1 MSEKKF
7 VHLHTHTE
15 YSLLDGLSKISKLVK
30 TAKDLG
36 QEALAITDHGSMY
49 GAIEFYKAATDAGIK
64 PIIGCEMYVSPRS
77 HTSKEGKIDA
87 DPYHLTVLAKDYEG
101 YLNLMKLVSI
111 AWLDGFYYKPRVD
124 KELLKQYSK
133 GLIALSACPAGEF
146 IRALTKDDYK
156 KGEEVAKT
164 YLDIF
169 GEGNYYLELQ
179 NHHYKELVARGGL
192 EQSVR
197 ADLENMAS
205 VQDMTWAGAKH
216 VSKKLNIPLV
226 ATNDLHYIKKDDA
239 DAQDCLI
246 CIQTG
251 KNLTDLNRLRMVDT
265 PDLYL
270 KSADEMYAAF
280 KDLPEAVEESVK
292 IADKINLEIPL
303 GIAQFPIFEVPG
315 NKDPM
320 DYLRELTFER
330 GAKRMEMT
338 PERTERLNYELSII
352 EKKKYPTYFLIVQDF
367 ITWAHSEGI
376 ITNTRGSAA
385 GSLVLY
391 ALGVTN
397 IDSIHY
403 NIPFERFLNP
413 MRPSLP
419 DIDSDMADDRRDDV
433 IRYVMSKYG
442 EDKVAHIVTFGTM
455 MGRAAIRDIGRVMGV
470 AYGEVDRIAKLV
482 PPPHQG
488 FHKPLPD
495 AIKEV
500 PELAELYRTDA
511 NYKKLL
517 DLACKVESTVRHASV
532 HAAGIVVSPTPLT
545 DFTPL
550 QREANGDKVVAQY
563 DMFSVE
569 AAGLVKLDF
578 LGIRNLSILGRS
590 VEFVKKNR
598 NIDVDL
604 DTISLEDPQAFELL
618 AKGETMGLFQ
628 LEGAGMTKWLV
639 DLKPT
644 TIYDL
649 MAMIAL
655 YRPGPMGSIPDYIQ
669 RKHDPSKIKY
679 YDPRMEDYME
689 QSLGILVYQEDVL
702 LTAINLAGYTWL
714 EADKFRKAMGK
725 KIPAEMAKQK
735 DQFLKGVVEKG
746 MTKEKADGL
755 WALIEPFAAYG
766 FPKAHAASYGMISY
780 QTAYMKANF
789 PVEFMAA
796 VMTAEYGNTE
806 KIAHAIE
813 ECKRMGIV
821 VLPPDINYSG
831 VGFTIENLD
840 TLTEEQ
846 MKRNISHSKSEVAQ
860 TQGIRFGMSAIKNV
874 GILAIES
881 LLSAREKRQFTS
893 MADICSRVDT
903 RLVNKKAME
912 SLIKAGALD
921 TFGTRSAQLMSL
933 EDCLEKAHKT
943 AKLISSGQ
951 VSLFG
956 EDDSGFADYK
966 LEEIAEL
973 DLDKLLMFEK
983 DLLGFY
989 LHEPPYLKKLE
1000 QLASALKMKIHE
1012 VKDQSVG
1019 SRLNFGGV
1027 ITEVKKVL
1035 TKKNASEMAF
1045 VTISDGTSE
1054 IDTVVFPKTFAQSKH
1069 ILNKEEVVVVSGKLD
1084 KREDEFSV
1092 LIDTVEIFNPDEFF
1106 VLDISD
1112 DDNRPGMIEDRNS
1125 YAPPGYESS
1134 QTYAMDINPDSAKP
1148 EPRVSDPSLKDDKS
1162 SGLEITLPKNANAD
1176 LLKQLNAELKK
1187 YPGTTGVT
1195 LIMPAGQRL
1204 NLPFT
1209 IDPVSELLKSLEFL
1223 LGLNTIKIN

>member
-1 MSEKKF
+1 MSKF

-15 YSLLDGLSKISKLVK
+15 YSLLDGLSKIPKLVK
-30 TAKDLG
+30 AAKDL
-36 QEALAITDHGSMY
+36 EMDALAITDHGSMF
-49 GAIEFYKAATDAGIK
+49 GAIEFYKACQESNIK
-64 PIIGCEMYVSPRS
+64 PIIGCELYVAPRS
-77 HTSKEGKIDA
+77 HTSKEGKVDA
-87 DPYHLTVLAKDYEG
+87 DPYHLTMLAKDYEG
-101 YLNLMKLVSI
+101 YLNLIKLVSI
-111 AWLDGFYYKPRVD
+111 ANLDGFYYKPRVD
-124 KELLKQYSK
+124 RELLKKYSK
-133 GLIALSACPAGEF
+133 GLICLSGCPGGEF
-146 IRALTKDDYK
+146 IRNLKTGDFS
-156 KGEEVAKT
+156 KGEQVAKD
-164 YLDIF
+164 YLEIF
-169 GEGNYYLELQ
+169 GEGNYYFELQ
-179 NHHYKELVARGGL
+179 NHFYKDIVARGGL
-192 EQSVR
+192 EQSVK
-197 ADLENMAS
+197 ADLENMAQI
-205 VQDMTWAGAKH
+205 QDLTWAASKEI
-216 VSKKLNIPLV
+216 SKKLGIPLV
-226 ATNDLHYIKKDDA
+226 ATNDLHYIKKEDA
-239 DAQDCLI
+239 EAQDCLV

-251 KNLTDLNRLRMVDT
+251 KTIMEFNRLRMVDT

-270 KSADEMYAAF
+270 KSASEMIASF
-280 KDLPEAVEESVK
+280 KEIPEAIEASVK
-292 IADKINLEIPL
+292 IAEKVNIEIPL
-303 GIAQFPIFEVPG
+303 GIPMFPIFEVPG
-315 NKDPM
+315 KKDPM
-320 DYLRELTFER
+320 EYLKELTYER
-330 GAKRMEMT
+330 GATRMEMT
-338 PERTERLNYELSII
+338 TERKERLDYELSVI
-352 EKKKYPTYFLIVQDF
+352 EKKQYGTYFLVVQDF
-367 ITWAHSEGI
+367 INWAHTQGI

-397 IDSIHY
+397 IDSIQY

-419 DIDSDMADDRRDDV
+419 DIDSDMADDRRDEV
-433 IRYVMSKYG
+433 IRYVAEKYG
-442 EDKVAHIVTFGTM
+442 QDKVAHIVTFGTM

-511 NYKKLL
+511 RYKKLL

-550 QREANGDKVVAQY
+550 QKEANGDRVVAQY

-578 LGIRNLSILGRS
+578 LGIRNLSILGRA

-598 NIDVDL
+598 NIEVDL
-604 DTISLEDPQAFELL
+604 DNIPLDDKKAFELL
-618 AKGETMGLFQ
+618 ALGETMGLFQ
-628 LEGAGMTKWLV
+628 LEGSGMTKWLV

-644 TIYDL
+644 TIYDI

-669 RKHDPSKIKY
+669 RKHDPSKIRY
-679 YDPRMEDYME
+679 YDPRMEDYMK

-702 LTAINLAGYTWL
+702 LSAINLAGYTWL

-735 DQFLKGVVEKG
+735 DQFLKGAVEHG

-821 VLPPDINYSG
+821 VLPPDINFSG
-831 VGFTIENLD
+831 VGFTIEDLN
-840 TLTEEQ
+840 TLSEEEL
-846 MKRNISHSKSEVAQ
+846 KRNISHSKSEIAQ
-860 TQGIRFGMSAIKNV
+860 TQGIRFGLSAIKNV
-874 GILAIES
+874 GLLAIES
-881 LLSAREKRQFTS
+881 LIAGRGDRPYKSL
-893 MADICSRVDT
+893 ADLCSRVDT
-903 RLVNKKAME
+903 RLANRKTME
-912 SLIKAGALD
+912 SLTKAGAMD
-921 TFGTRSAQLMSL
+921 SFGTRASL
-933 EDCLEKAHKT
+933 LAGLDDALGKAHKT
-943 AKLISSGQ
+943 AKLIASGQ
-951 VSLFG
+951 VSMFG
-956 EDDSGFADYK
+956 DDEEATVISSK
-966 LEEIAEL
+966 LPDLVEL
-973 DLDKLLMFEK
+973 ELDKLLLFEK
-983 DLLGFY
+983 ELLGFY
-989 LHEPPYLKKLE
+989 LHEPPYLEKLKQME
-1000 QLASALKMKIHE
+1000 TALKMRISE
-1012 VKDQSVG
+1012 IKDQSVG
-1019 SRLNFGGV
+1019 GRITFGGV
-1027 ITEVKKVL
+1027 ITEIKKVL

-1045 VTISDGTSE
+1045 VTISDGISS
-1054 IDTVVFPKTFAQSKH
+1054 IDTVVFPKTYTLNKH
-1069 ILNKEEVVVVSGKLD
+1069 ILNKEEVVVVGGKLD

-1092 LIDTVEIFNPDEFF
+1092 LVDTFEIFNPDEFF
-1106 VLDISD
+1106 VLDID
-1112 DDNRPGMIEDRNS
+1112 DSGNRPGMIEDRNRQES
-1125 YAPPGYESS
+1125 YAPLNETPSVNFETS
-1134 QTYAMDINPDSAKP
+1134 QTPG
-1148 EPRVSDPSLKDDKS
+1148 V
-1162 SGLEITLPKNANAD
+1162 EIKIPQNAGGD

-1187 YPGTTGVT
+1187 YPGQTSIS
-1195 LIMPAGQRL
+1195 LLLPSNKRL

-1209 IDPVSELLKSLEFL
+1209 IDPAGELLNSLETL
-1223 LGLNTIKIN
+1223 LGPNAVKIN